1 MSCLYTR
8 ATFLTRRNAMK
19 ILVVEDDQDLLRLT
33 ETILRASGHKVT
45 KAIDAS
51 QVLPTAKSRI

>member
-1 MSCLYTR
+1 
-8 ATFLTRRNAMK
+8 MK